1 MHIRCCRHTCAAVTF
16 FLHCIF
22 YCVQVCHASDLWPY
36 SALVV
41 DAFEK
46 RSPSEVQVLCLLNHA
61 HCDGNQFL
69 RQVRLRYACFVSAPF
84 PHFNLFCNLHA
95 SGICALFS
103 LYDPFHL
110 FMLQCGCL
118 PNGTI
123 ALSFRAYNIPVELLP
138 TGSRAVQQ
146 KMMISTPVCKKA
158 DLAFSPVAQHLVH
171 VPSLSMSSK
180 HNFSCG

>member
-1 MHIRCCRHTCAAVTF
+1 MLIRCCRHTCAVVTF
-16 FLHCIF
+16 FLHCIC

-46 RSPSEVQVLCLLNHA
+46 RSPSEVQVLCLLIHA
-61 HCDGNQFL
+61 HCDGNQFV
-69 RQVRLRYACFVSAPF
+69 RQVCLRYACFVSAPF

-118 PNGTI
+118 PNGDNCTVLQSVQHTSRV
-123 ALSFRAYNIPVELLP
+123 AAYWVKGRAAKDDDFHTCL
-138 TGSRAVQQ
+138 
-146 KMMISTPVCKKA
+146 
-158 DLAFSPVAQHLVH
+158 
-171 VPSLSMSSK
+171 
-180 HNFSCG
+180 